1 MAQYQPPVQG
11 KASQLIDVIVLV
23 LLTVGALFVPIWLK
37 LAGAAKSVAAP
48 VADPTWATLG
58 QNAAQAA
65 KYEALG
71 YTPATAHD
79 LILSRFDY
87 SFSIGAPAGGSQMGG
102 LGGTTGL
109 GGADLAAVAR
119 QNATAA
125 IDAVFAQV
133 VETADRR
140 GAELSTEEL
149 TAFRLATQAIESNE
163 ALARVGAAATDADLT
178 NSLGNLGAHSFGIGS
193 SLANAVSTITGR
205 IRNTAS
211 TVAFGAVRDFISPAV
226 GMFLGDVF
234 AYLQQGGPRDRIQE
248 VVRAD
253 IIRSHEASTAGR
265 GPVVVVAHSMGG
277 VILSDMLQDLGA
289 SGLPA
294 DLQIAALFTV
304 GSQPGLFRAV
314 GVLSGTVGPDG
325 KTPRPACV
333 AAWFNVFD
341 PIDPLAFRADTV
353 YSGVED
359 LAFDSVTGL
368 ASAHTTYFSRP
379 QFHARF
385 RKRLTDLGIV

>member
-1 MAQYQPPVQG
+1 MVQLVFVHGVATRSGAGYAQSV
-11 KASQLIDVIVLV
+11 ANRD
-23 LLTVGALFVPIWLK
+23 ALFRKVSFD
-37 LAGAAKSVAAP
+37 GREV
-48 VADPTWATLG
+48 T
-58 QNAAQAA
+58 
-65 KYEALG
+65 
-71 YTPATAHD
+71 
-79 LILSRFDY
+79 ILSPLWGDLVPRIDPNIFGTDQGVN